1 MTGDAWDFC
10 LILEWADT
18 FWYQADGLDNFE
30 PDFRILLAQ
39 YCLDLARCFDACV
52 KAHIA
57 AFELNSKR
65 KDLPV

>member
-10 LILEWADT
+10 QILEWANV
-18 FWYQADGLDNFE
+18 FWQHDDDFE
-30 PDFRILLAQ
+30 PEFRITIAQ
-39 YCLDLARCFDACV
+39 NCFDLARSFDACV
-52 KAHIA
+52 KAHLA